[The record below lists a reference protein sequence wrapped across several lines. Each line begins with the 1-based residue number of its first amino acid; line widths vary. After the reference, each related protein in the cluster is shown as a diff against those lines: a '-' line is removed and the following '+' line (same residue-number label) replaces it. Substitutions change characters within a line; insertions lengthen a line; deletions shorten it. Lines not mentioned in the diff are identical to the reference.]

1 MTDRTSPRVGDDT
14 DSSDALDD
22 AVVGDAA
29 ELSSRLVRQ
38 QIVLHDHEAQPL
50 DERAAAYAVLH
61 DTLTH
66 TLEAGR
72 PREDHQTESPRP
84 HA

>member
-29 ELSSRLVRQ
+29 ELRSRLQ
-38 QIVLHDHEAQPL
+38 GIEAQPL
-50 DERAAAYAVLH
+50 DERAAA
-61 DTLTH
+61 
-66 TLEAGR
+66 
-72 PREDHQTESPRP
+72 
-84 HA
+84 

>member
-1 MTDRTSPRVGDDT
+1 MTDRTSPHVGDDG
-14 DSSDALDD
+14 DARDD

-29 ELSSRLVRQ
+29 ELMSRLQV
-38 QIVLHDHEAQPL
+38 IEAQPL
-50 DERAAAYAVLH
+50 DERAAAYAALH

-66 TLEAGR
+66 TLESGR
-72 PREDHQTESPRP
+72 PRGDNQTESPRP

>member
-29 ELSSRLVRQ
+29 ELRSRLQ
-38 QIVLHDHEAQPL
+38 GIEAQPL

>member
-1 MTDRTSPRVGDDT
+1 MTDRTSPHVGDDT
-14 DSSDALDD
+14 DSSDARDD

-29 ELSSRLVRQ
+29 ELMFRLQV
-38 QIVLHDHEAQPL
+38 IEAQPL

-66 TLEAGR
+66 TLESGR
-72 PREDHQTESPRP
+72 PRGDNQTESPRP

>member
-1 MTDRTSPRVGDDT
+1 MTDRTSPHVGDDT

-29 ELSSRLVRQ
+29 ELSSRL
-38 QIVLHDHEAQPL
+38 QIIEAQPL
-50 DERAAAYAVLH
+50 DERAAADAVLH

-72 PREDHQTESPRP
+72 PRKDHQTESPRP

>member
-1 MTDRTSPRVGDDT
+1 MTDRTSPLVGDDT
-14 DSSDALDD
+14 DSSDARDD

-29 ELSSRLVRQ
+29 ELMSRLQV
-38 QIVLHDHEAQPL
+38 IEAQPL

-66 TLEAGR
+66 TLESGR
-72 PREDHQTESPRP
+72 PRGDHQTESPRP